1 MKKKLLGIVIGIFA
15 LLFVYFFVE
24 ISTYLIRQSENKK
37 MVQYCS
43 QNNSEECFTRM
54 FELMLPKI
62 LINRVW
68 IDGFETDLI
77 KLDHTS
83 RVDSAVALAKASN
96 LIGYGVLDDVQY
108 EVEYARLFN
117 HYSYAFDCGVD
128 SNFNTGDRLCKFS
141 SECIASDDFL
151 IMNQVSSG
159 NVHTFEQKLKELNLW
174 DKKVFVKMDVA
185 EADIIALPELIKNS
199 DKLTGFNIGLHIRT
213 PKAIIEKIKLLDEIN
228 KKFVLVS
235 RNPLYVDDNF
245 ESEIVKSKYY
255 DGISKDG
262 IMYLSYVNKDLVDS
276 YKISWQQD
284 TDKYYR
290 DKKVSRL
297 VYTEQVPNNDVS
309 WVITFIEKVKAFFRF
324 GKDKQ

>member
-15 LLFVYFFVE
+15 LLFVYFSVE
-24 ISTYLIRQSENKK
+24 VSAYFFRQFENKK
-37 MVQYCS
+37 LVQYCS
-43 QNNSEECFTRM
+43 QNNTEECFTRM
-54 FELMLPKI
+54 FELMLPKV

-68 IDGFETDLI
+68 IGGLETDLI

-141 SECIASDDFL
+141 SECIASDAFL
-151 IMNQVSSG
+151 ILDQSSSG
-159 NVHTFEQKLKELNLW
+159 KVHTFKQKLKELNLW

-185 EADIIALPELIKNS
+185 EADVIALPELIKNA
-199 DKLTGFNIGLHIRT
+199 DKLTGFNIGLHIRS
-213 PKAIIEKIKLLDEIN
+213 PKAIIERLKLLDEIN
-228 KKFVLVS
+228 EKFVLVS

-262 IMYLSYVNKDLVDS
+262 IMYLSYVNKNLVDS
-276 YKISWQQD
+276 YKISWQQN
-284 TDKYYR
+284 TDRYYKN
-290 DKKVSRL
+290 KKVSRL
-297 VYTEQVPNNDVS
+297 VYTAQVPNNDVS
-309 WVITFIEKVKAFFRF
+309 LVVTFVEKVKEFFRF
-324 GKDKQ
+324 GKK

>member
-15 LLFVYFFVE
+15 LLIVYFFVE
-24 ISTYLIRQSENKK
+24 ATTYLVRQSQNKK
-37 MVQYCS
+37 MIEYCS
-43 QNNSEECFTRM
+43 QNNTQDCYVRM

-68 IDGFETDLI
+68 IDGLETDLI

-83 RVDSAVALAKASN
+83 RVDSSVALAKASS
-96 LIGYGVLDDVQY
+96 LIGYGVLNDVQY

-128 SNFNTGDRLCKFS
+128 SNFDTGDRLCKFA

-151 IMNQVSSG
+151 IMNQISSG
-159 NVHTFEQKLKELNLW
+159 KVHTFEQKLKELNLW
-174 DKKVFVKMDVA
+174 DKKLFVKMDVA
-185 EADIIALPELIKNS
+185 EADVIALPELIKNS
-199 DKLTGFNIGLHIRT
+199 DKLTGFNIGLHIRS

-228 KKFVLVS
+228 KRFVLVS

-255 DGISKDG
+255 DGIIKDG
-262 IMYLSYVNKDLVDS
+262 IIYLSYVNKDIVDK
-276 YKISWQQD
+276 YKISLQQN
-284 TDKYYR
+284 TDKYY
-290 DKKVSRL
+290 KSKNVSRL
-297 VYTEQVPNNDVS
+297 VYTAQVPNNDVS
-309 WVITFIEKVKAFFRF
+309 WVVTFVEKLKVFFKF
-324 GKDKQ
+324 GKI